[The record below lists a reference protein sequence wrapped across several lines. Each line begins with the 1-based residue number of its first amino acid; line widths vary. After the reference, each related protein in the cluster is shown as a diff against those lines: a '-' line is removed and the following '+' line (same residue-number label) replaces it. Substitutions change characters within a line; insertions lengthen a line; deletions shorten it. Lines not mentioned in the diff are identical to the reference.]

1 MNARMKLISTASTAL
16 LLAGCLANTD
26 TEFVYQTKTDELF
39 PEAQDGFEQ
48 PAGEDSEGEGDADGD
63 EKVWGLKDYLIDL
76 FGTPNELVA
85 WKRLPVDYG
94 AAGNNLT
101 QGRQLYMEH
110 CMHCHGVSGDG
121 NGPTARYLN
130 PLPRDYR
137 KGLFKFTSTLASDK
151 PNRDDLKRTI
161 KQGIPG
167 TYMPSFMLL
176 TDTELH
182 AVTEYVRWLALR
194 GELELKLDTE
204 LSDFSNS
211 EAAQQSREDDIE
223 AAEEALET
231 AEEDAANKPGDPAL
245 KAAVAAKEEALER
258 AEKAEENLEKDVR
271 QFLLSQGDFEEDGL
285 REKVDENADFIV
297 GRWARVTDG
306 QNRIVPSAPRTP
318 SSPASIN
325 RGRKLF
331 LDNEIK
337 CLECHG
343 DTGQGNGPQTRSY
356 AEGADKPGLFDEWG
370 HPQKP
375 RNLTTGIYRGGR
387 RPIDIY
393 RRIRGGIKGTK
404 MPGNTKLKDE
414 QVWDLVN
421 YVLSI
426 PLNDGAT
433 VKQNE
438 GSAVTQNKHDHD
450 HDHDHDH
457 ENKQADASG

>member
-1 MNARMKLISTASTAL
+1 VNARMKLISTASTAL
-16 LLAGCLANTD
+16 LLAGCLANSD
-26 TEFVYQTKTDELF
+26 TEFVYQTQTDELMK
-39 PEAQDGFEQ
+39 EAKKGFKQPDG
-48 PAGEDSEGEGDADGD
+48 GD
-63 EKVWGLKDYLIDL
+63 KVWGLENYLLDL
-76 FGTPNELVA
+76 FGTPNDLVA
-85 WKRLPVDYG
+85 WKRLPVDFG
-94 AAGNNLT
+94 AAGNNLA
-101 QGRQLYMEH
+101 QGRKLYMEH

-121 NGPTARYLN
+121 DGPTARYLK

-161 KQGIPG
+161 KLGIPG

-176 TDTELH
+176 TDSELH
-182 AVTEYVRWLALR
+182 SVTEYVRWLALR
-194 GELELKLDTE
+194 GELELKLDAE
-204 LSDFSNS
+204 LSDYDNS
-211 EAAQQSREDDIE
+211 DAVRQSRRDDIAAAKKALT
-223 AAEEALET
+223 AAEKEAEK
-231 AEEDAANKPGDPAL
+231 KPGDPAL
-245 KAAVAAKEEALER
+245 KAEVAAKQEARKR
-258 AEKAEENLEKDVR
+258 AENAKETLDKDVR
-271 QFLLSQGDFEEDGL
+271 QFLLSQGDSAEDGL

-306 QNRIVPSAPRTP
+306 QNRIVPLAPRTP
-318 SSPASIN
+318 SSPESIN
-325 RGRKLF
+325 RGRRLF

-356 AEGADKPGLFDEWG
+356 AEGADKPGLFDDWG

-404 MPGNTKLKDE
+404 MPPNIKLKDQ

-426 PLNDGAT
+426 PLN
-433 VKQNE
+433 E
-438 GSAVTQNKHDHD
+438 GPAVTQNKHDHD
-450 HDHDHDH
+450 HDHDH
-457 ENKQADASG
+457 KQADASGE